1 MRRYRRVVNTETG
14 GWTRETPWMA
24 AHNKPKRSPVEG
36 QVGKV
41 AEQNRQQ
48 QTADYGKA
56 QDTLSQFEGPVEKS
70 GMYKALLRSGTEGTS
85 NAYQNVLANTRA
97 RANQAGFGEQQPITQ
112 GAETQVGVQ
121 EAKDLA
127 AQPGKAYLETV
138 PTALSAASQTA
149 GMGTELGREAEGY
162 SGQQVDLEKQYQQQ
176 QAQFGSGLFN
186 SLLGVGMDVATGGL
200 SGALGNVTSMF
211 KNKGGGYQDPNS
223 GYGYA

>member
-1 MRRYRRVVNTETG
+1 MRRYRRFVDTNTG
-14 GWTRETPWMA
+14 GAIRETPWTV
-24 AHNKPKRSPVEG
+24 AHNKPSRSSVEG

-41 AEQNRQQ
+41 ADQNRQQ

-56 QDTLSQFEGPVEKS
+56 QSSLNQFEGPVEQS
-70 GMYKALLRSGTEGTS
+70 GMYKALLKSGTEGTS
-85 NAYQNVLANTRA
+85 NAYQNVMANTRA
-97 RANQAGFGEQQPITQ
+97 RANAAGFGEQQPVTQ

-138 PTALSAASQTA
+138 PTELAAAGQTA

-176 QAQFGSGLFN
+176 SQQWGQGLFN

-200 SGALGNVTSMF
+200 ALPFQAASGKLPFGPQSGAGAGVEYS
-211 KNKGGGYQDPNS
+211 
-223 GYGYA
+223 